1 MNLKFSI
8 VAEREIETAADYYE
22 KQEAGLGLRFVLEL
36 QRAIKFIL
44 QFPNAWSPISKRARR
59 CVLRRFPYNVIYSVH
74 QDTVTIVTVVHQR
87 RDPGKWQEL
96 LKELGL

>member
-22 KQEAGLGLRFVLEL
+22 KQEPGLGLRFVRDL
-36 QRAIKFIL
+36 QHAIKFIL

-59 CVLRRFPYNVIYSVH
+59 CVLRRFPYNVIYCV
-74 QDTVTIVTVVHQR
+74 QRDTVTIVTVVHQR
-87 RDPGKWQEL
+87 RDPEKWQTL

>member
-22 KQEAGLGLRFVLEL
+22 KQEAGLGLRFVHDL
-36 QRAIKFIL
+36 QHAIKFIL
-44 QFPNAWSPISKRARR
+44 QFPNAWSPVSRRARR
-59 CVLRRFPYNVIYSVH
+59 CVLRRFPYNVIYSVQ
-74 QDTVTIVTVVHQR
+74 QDTVTIVTVVHQH
-87 RDPGKWQEL
+87 RDPEKWRTL